1 MLNIKRTNRPL
12 AALAILVAS
21 ACTDGTGPNERR
33 FDANNVRAG
42 VSAIEGITSSKALTS
57 MQAVARSMGIVGASS
72 IAQKIG
78 SGSGLAGS
86 GSGLDVVTRKLTTAA
101 VDAGTALIP
110 VMRPSVLGMTFVYEP
125 SVRKYVPDPART
137 GAPSNGVRFI
147 LYEVDP
153 NEDPLTSKE
162 IGYAD
167 LTDERRSSAS
177 SAGIRLEA
185 VIGGVTKLAYSFDL
199 TGSVQA
205 AQFNVFG
212 YIADGGDRLDF
223 SIKTSQQL
231 FGRGGK
237 ATLEAKLFVAQ
248 EDFEVTAKIEG
259 IAGEENGDGKI
270 DLTIRA
276 KLDEVAVDA
285 ETTAGKL
292 DATFKVNGQL
302 LATATGDP
310 KSPLI
315 RGDGGRELTDE
326 ETQTLGAI
334 VGMADGIFKFVSQ
347 LLQPAGAL
355 LLIALGIGS

>member
-1 MLNIKRTNRPL
+1 MLNIIKMKRPL
-12 AALAILVAS
+12 AALAILIAA
-21 ACTDGTGPNERR
+21 ACNDGTGPNERR
-33 FDANNVRAG
+33 FDAKNVRAG
-42 VSAIEGITSSKALTS
+42 VKSIEGVTSSKALAS
-57 MQAVARSMGIVGASS
+57 MQAVARSMGNVGTSS

-78 SGSGLAGS
+78 SGSGL
-86 GSGLDVVTRKLTTAA
+86 DVVMRKITAA
-101 VDAGTALIP
+101 AIDAGTALIP
-110 VMRPSVLGMTFVYEP
+110 VMRPSVLGTTFVYDP

-177 SAGIRLEA
+177 SAGVRLEA

-205 AQFNVFG
+205 AQFDVFG

-248 EDFEVTAKIEG
+248 EDVEVTAKIEG
-259 IAGEENGDGKI
+259 IAGQENGDGKI

-285 ETTAGKL
+285 ETKDGKL
-292 DATFKVNGQL
+292 DATFRVNGQL
-302 LATATGDP
+302 LATATGDQ
-310 KSPLI
+310 KSPQI

-326 ETQTLGAI
+326 ETQALGAI

-347 LLQPAGAL
+347 LLLPAGAL
-355 LLIALGIGS
+355 LLIALGIGG

>member
-1 MLNIKRTNRPL
+1 MLKMNARYRWIIAL
-12 AALAILVAS
+12 AALITLT
-21 ACTDGTGPNERR
+21 ACGDGTGPNERR
-33 FDANNVRAG
+33 FDAKNVRAG
-42 VSAIEGITSSKALTS
+42 VSAIEGITSSKALAS
-57 MQAVARSMGIVGASS
+57 MQAVARSMGVVGTSS

-78 SGSGLAGS
+78 SG
-86 GSGLDVVTRKLTTAA
+86 GLDVATRKLTTAA

-110 VMRPSVLGMTFVYEP
+110 VMRSSVLGTTFVWDP
-125 SVRKYVPDPART
+125 SARKYVPDPARS

-147 LYEVDP
+147 LYDVDP
-153 NEDPLTSKE
+153 NEDPLAGNE

-177 SAGIRLEA
+177 SAGVRLEA

-205 AQFNVFG
+205 AQFDVFG

-237 ATLEAKLFVAQ
+237 ATLEAKLVVRQ
-248 EDFEVTAKIEG
+248 EDFEVTAKAEG
-259 IAGEENGDGKI
+259 VAGEENGDGKI
-270 DLTIRA
+270 DLTIRS
-276 KLDEVAVDA
+276 KLDEVTVDA
-285 ETTAGKL
+285 ETRGGKL
-292 DATFKVNGQL
+292 DATFNVNGQV

-310 KSPLI
+310 KSPVI

-326 ETQTLGAI
+326 ETQALGAI

-355 LLIALGIGS
+355 LLIALGIGG

>member
-1 MLNIKRTNRPL
+1 MLKTNGWIRGIIAFGALITL
-12 AALAILVAS
+12 AA
-21 ACTDGTGPNERR
+21 CGDGTGPNEHR
-33 FDANNVRAG
+33 FDAKNVRAG
-42 VSAIEGITSSKALTS
+42 VSAIEGVTSSKALAS
-57 MQAVARSMGIVGASS
+57 MQAVARSMGVVGTNN
-72 IAQKIG
+72 IAQKI
-78 SGSGLAGS
+78 GS
-86 GSGLDVVTRKLTTAA
+86 GSGLDVVTRKRTTAA

-110 VMRPSVLGMTFVYEP
+110 VMRSSVLGTTFVYDP
-125 SVRKYVPDPART
+125 SARKYVPDPARS

-147 LYEVDP
+147 LYDVDP
-153 NEDPLTSKE
+153 NEDPLVGKE

-177 SAGIRLEA
+177 SAGVRLEA

-205 AQFNVFG
+205 AQFDVFG

-237 ATLEAKLFVAQ
+237 ATLEAKLVVRQ
-248 EDFEVTAKIEG
+248 EDFEVTAKAEG
-259 IAGEENGDGKI
+259 VAGEENGDGKI
-270 DLTIRA
+270 DLTIRS
-276 KLDEVAVDA
+276 KLDEIAVNA
-285 ETTAGKL
+285 ETKSGDL
-292 DATFKVNGQL
+292 DATFKVNGQV

-310 KSPLI
+310 KSPTI

-326 ETQTLGAI
+326 ETQALGAI

-355 LLIALGIGS
+355 LLIALGIGG

>member
-1 MLNIKRTNRPL
+1 MLKIKGTNGPL
-12 AALAILVAS
+12 AALTILTAT
-21 ACTDGTGPNERR
+21 ACTDGTGPNENR
-33 FDANNVRAG
+33 FDAQRMR
-42 VSAIEGITSSKALTS
+42 EGISAVQGAASSKALGS
-57 MQAVARSMGIVGASS
+57 LQVVARSVGGVGAGTTSKS
-72 IAQKIG
+72 LAW
-78 SGSGLAGS
+78 SDGLEGA
-86 GSGLDVVTRKLTTAA
+86 TRRITTAA
-101 VDAGTALIP
+101 IDAGTALIP
-110 VMRPSVLGMTFVYEP
+110 VMRSSVLGKTFVYDP
-125 SVRKYVPDPART
+125 SVRKYVPDPARS

-167 LTDERRSSAS
+167 LTDERRSSSS

-185 VIGGVTKLAYSFDL
+185 VIGGITKLAYSFDL

-205 AQFNVFG
+205 AQFDVFG

-248 EDFEVTAKIEG
+248 DDFEVTAKAEG
-259 IAGEENGDGKI
+259 FAGEENGDGKI
-270 DLTIRA
+270 DLTIRS
-276 KLDEVAVDA
+276 KLDEVVVDA
-285 ETTAGKL
+285 ETKDGKL

-310 KSPLI
+310 KSPVI

-326 ETQTLGAI
+326 ETQALGDI
-334 VGMADGIFKFVSQ
+334 VGMADGIFKFVSV
-347 LLQPAGAL
+347 LLLPAGAL
-355 LLIALGIGS
+355 LLIALGIGG

>member
-1 MLNIKRTNRPL
+1 MLKMNGWKRWII
-12 AALAILVAS
+12 ALGALITLT
-21 ACTDGTGPNERR
+21 ACGDGTGPNERR
-33 FDANNVRAG
+33 FDAKNVRAG
-42 VSAIEGITSSKALTS
+42 VSTIEGITSSKALAS
-57 MQAVARSMGIVGASS
+57 MQAVARSMGVVGASS

-78 SGSGLAGS
+78 SA
-86 GSGLDVVTRKLTTAA
+86 SGLDVATRKLTTAA

-110 VMRPSVLGMTFVYEP
+110 VMRSSVLGTTFVYDP
-125 SVRKYVPDPART
+125 SVRKYVPDPARS

-147 LYEVDP
+147 LYDVDP
-153 NEDPLTSKE
+153 NEIPTGNE

-177 SAGIRLEA
+177 SAGVRLQA

-205 AQFNVFG
+205 AQFDVFG

-237 ATLEAKLFVAQ
+237 ATLDAKLVVAQ
-248 EDFEVTAKIEG
+248 EDFEVTAKLEG
-259 IAGEENGDGKI
+259 VAGEENGDAKV
-270 DLTIRA
+270 DLTIRS
-276 KLDEVAVDA
+276 KQDEVAVDA
-285 ETTAGKL
+285 ETKSGKL
-292 DATFKVNGQL
+292 DATFTVNGQV
-302 LATATGDP
+302 LATATGNP
-310 KSPLI
+310 KSPTI

-326 ETQTLGAI
+326 ETQALGAI

-355 LLIALGIGS
+355 LLIALGIGG

>member
-1 MLNIKRTNRPL
+1 MLRMNGCYRWII
-12 AALAILVAS
+12 ALGALITLS
-21 ACTDGTGPNERR
+21 ACGDGTGPNEHR
-33 FDANNVRAG
+33 FDAKNVRAG
-42 VSAIEGITSSKALTS
+42 VSAIEGITSSKALAS
-57 MQAVARSMGIVGASS
+57 MQAVARSMGVVGTSS
-72 IAQKIG
+72 IAQKI
-78 SGSGLAGS
+78 GS

-110 VMRPSVLGMTFVYEP
+110 VMRSSVLGTTFVYDP
-125 SVRKYVPDPART
+125 SVRKYVPDPARS

-147 LYEVDP
+147 LYDVDP
-153 NEDPLTSKE
+153 NENPTGNE

-177 SAGIRLEA
+177 SAGVRLEA
-185 VIGGVTKLAYSFDL
+185 VIGGATKLAYSFDL

-205 AQFNVFG
+205 AQFDVFG

-248 EDFEVTAKIEG
+248 EDVEVTAKAEG

-276 KLDEVAVDA
+276 KLDEVRVDA
-285 ETTAGKL
+285 ETKAGKL
-292 DATFKVNGQL
+292 DATFTVNGQV
-302 LATATGDP
+302 LATAQGDP
-310 KSPLI
+310 KSPVI

-326 ETQTLGAI
+326 ATQALGAI

-355 LLIALGIGS
+355 LLIALGIGG

>member
-1 MLNIKRTNRPL
+1 MPKMNRFDRSFIALCALIAL
-12 AALAILVAS
+12 AACS
-21 ACTDGTGPNERR
+21 DGTAPNEGR
-33 FDANNVRAG
+33 FDTQRVRDG
-42 VSAIEGITSSKALTS
+42 VSTIESVASSKALAS
-57 MQAVARSMGIVGASS
+57 LQAVARSVGVVGVNTVAH
-72 IAQKIG
+72 KIG
-78 SGSGLAGS
+78 WSAG
-86 GSGLDVVTRKLTTAA
+86 VEAATRKIATAA
-101 VDAGTALIP
+101 IDGGTALIP
-110 VMRPSVLGMTFVYEP
+110 VMRPSVLGTTFVYDP
-125 SVRKYVPDPART
+125 SVRKYVADPARS

-153 NEDPLTSKE
+153 NEQPTTSE

-205 AQFNVFG
+205 AQFDVFG

-223 SIKTSQQL
+223 SIKTNQQL

-237 ATLEAKLFVAQ
+237 ATLEAKLFVSQ
-248 EDFEVTAKIEG
+248 EDFEVTAKAEG
-259 IAGEENGDGKI
+259 VAGEENGDGKI
-270 DLTIRA
+270 DLTIRS

-285 ETTAGKL
+285 ETKAGKL

-302 LATATGDP
+302 FATAQGDP
-310 KSPLI
+310 KSPVI

-326 ETQTLGAI
+326 ETQALGAI
-334 VGMADGIFKFVSQ
+334 VGMADGVFKFVSG
-347 LLQPAGAL
+347 LLLPAGAL
-355 LLIALGIGS
+355 LLIALGIS